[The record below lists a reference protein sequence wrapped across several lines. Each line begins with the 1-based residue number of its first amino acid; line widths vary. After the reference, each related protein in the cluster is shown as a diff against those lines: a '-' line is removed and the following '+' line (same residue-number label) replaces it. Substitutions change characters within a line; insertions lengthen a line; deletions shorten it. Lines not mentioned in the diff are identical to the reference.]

1 MRRSTRSSRSGSSMA
16 RVSVLLQSALLVH
29 RKNHHALHT
38 NRIDWVQHYPSYN
51 HHSTTTPMG
60 RAGDAII
67 SRAFFSQGGDNI
79 EPPGA
84 PQTPRER
91 LIPYILS
98 IPQRLDR
105 YFAAR
110 PRRRKSVWCAISAGA
125 GFYAGNIVTLSFGA
139 LAINDVFAAIVTLL
153 FYEIVSRLFYGAQ
166 QPSLLLWF
174 ANYFKIGVVLSMLAD
189 AVKLGG

>member
-1 MRRSTRSSRSGSSMA
+1 MAPVSGLLEPRR
-16 RVSVLLQSALLVH
+16 AL
-29 RKNHHALHT
+29 RTHHALHT
-38 NRIDWVQHYPSYN
+38 TNQTASLQQYCSSYTQYGI
-51 HHSTTTPMG
+51 TTASKRRAG
-60 RAGDAII
+60 AGDAII
-67 SRAFFSQGGDNI
+67 TRAFFSSQGGDNM

-139 LAINDVFAAIVTLL
+139 LAINDVFAAIVTLI